1 MNRFDIINRI
11 GDKYRVGN
19 TETGEFSYAQALK
32 TVGKDIK
39 DYQKATTGTQHKF
52 LDIRFENERL
62 VVLVECK
69 NKFSRWDKAK
79 IQGQLQDYVRF
90 EKAYSDKKIV
100 AILAE
105 TDGDEVWVWFGQ
117 SVIIDDEHRMEEE
130 TVLRTFEEYENL
142 CFGRVNDKIKV
153 VDSIKTLNEKLH
165 SDGINE
171 KLRSQFVG
179 TCLLALKNGLV
190 YKNVKETLDPK
201 TGKKLAP
208 ERVVLKSIKDILDF
222 KQYLQDQIPAVTGFC
237 IKVILSIIVFF
248 VGRKI
253 IHWLLKIMRRSLER
267 ANVDAGVV
275 QFASSA
281 GKAILYILLI
291 INIAVSLGVKES
303 SVAALLGTAGV
314 TVGLALQGGL
324 ANLAGGV
331 LLLLFKP
338 FVVGDYII
346 QDQSNGCEGTV
357 AKIEICYTTLLSI
370 DNKKVVVPNGTL
382 SNSTIIN
389 VTAKENRKLE
399 IKVGISYEADIQKAK
414 TILEKILKDDPD
426 TKSDSRE
433 MVVFVDE
440 LAESAVIMGLR
451 VWVATESYWAV
462 KWRLNQ
468 KIKEEF
474 DANGIVIPYK
484 QMEVYVHQK

>member
-1 MNRFDIINRI
+1 MD
-11 GDKYRVGN
+11 
-19 TETGEFSYAQALK
+19 
-32 TVGKDIK
+32 TV
-39 DYQKATTGTQHKF
+39 
-52 LDIRFENERL
+52 
-62 VVLVECK
+62 
-69 NKFSRWDKAK
+69 S
-79 IQGQLQDYVRF
+79 
-90 EKAYSDKKIV
+90 
-100 AILAE
+100 
-105 TDGDEVWVWFGQ
+105 
-117 SVIIDDEHRMEEE
+117 E
-130 TVLRTFEEYENL
+130 TVS
-142 CFGRVNDKIKV
+142 KV
-153 VDSIKTLNEKLH
+153 DEGLQEMGIDGVKDSLKDLLN
-165 SDGINE
+165 
-171 KLRSQFVG
+171 
-179 TCLLALKNGLV
+179 
-190 YKNVKETLDPK
+190 
-201 TGKKLAP
+201 
-208 ERVVLKSIKDILDF
+208 F
-222 KQYLQDQIPAVTGFC
+222 KQYMENQVPAVMGFC
-237 IKVILSIIVFF
+237 IKVVLSVIVFF

-253 IHWLLKIMRRSLER
+253 IQWILNVMRRSLER
-267 ANVDAGVV
+267 ANVDAGVI

-281 GKAILYILLI
+281 GKAVLYVLLI

-314 TVGLALQGGL
+314 MVGLALQGGL

-370 DNKKVVVPNGTL
+370 DNKKIVVPNGTL

-414 TILEKILKDDPD
+414 RIIEKILREDAD
-426 TKSDSRE
+426 TKSDTKE

-440 LAESAVIMGLR
+440 LADSAVIMGLR
-451 VWVATESYWAV
+451 VWVSTERYWPT

-474 DANGIVIPYK
+474 DANGIVIPYN
-484 QMEVYVHQK
+484 QMEVYVHQQK

>member
-1 MNRFDIINRI
+1 MD
-11 GDKYRVGN
+11 
-19 TETGEFSYAQALK
+19 
-32 TVGKDIK
+32 TV
-39 DYQKATTGTQHKF
+39 
-52 LDIRFENERL
+52 
-62 VVLVECK
+62 
-69 NKFSRWDKAK
+69 S
-79 IQGQLQDYVRF
+79 
-90 EKAYSDKKIV
+90 
-100 AILAE
+100 
-105 TDGDEVWVWFGQ
+105 
-117 SVIIDDEHRMEEE
+117 E
-130 TVLRTFEEYENL
+130 TVS
-142 CFGRVNDKIKV
+142 KV
-153 VDSIKTLNEKLH
+153 DEGLQEMGIDGVKDSLKDLLN
-165 SDGINE
+165 
-171 KLRSQFVG
+171 
-179 TCLLALKNGLV
+179 
-190 YKNVKETLDPK
+190 
-201 TGKKLAP
+201 
-208 ERVVLKSIKDILDF
+208 F
-222 KQYLQDQIPAVTGFC
+222 KQYMENQVPAVMGFC
-237 IKVILSIIVFF
+237 IKVVLSVIVFF
-248 VGRKI
+248 VGRI
-253 IHWLLKIMRRSLER
+253 
-267 ANVDAGVV
+267 

-281 GKAILYILLI
+281 GKAVLYVLLI

-370 DNKKVVVPNGTL
+370 DNKKIVVPNGTL

-414 TILEKILKDDPD
+414 RIIEKILREDAD
-426 TKSDSRE
+426 TKSDTKE

-440 LAESAVIMGLR
+440 LADSAVIMGLR
-451 VWVATESYWAV
+451 VWVSTERYWPT

-474 DANGIVIPYK
+474 DANGIVIPYN
-484 QMEVYVHQK
+484 QMEVYVHQQK

>member
-1 MNRFDIINRI
+1 M
-11 GDKYRVGN
+11 
-19 TETGEFSYAQALK
+19 S
-32 TVGKDIK
+32 TVD
-39 DYQKATTGTQHKF
+39 
-52 LDIRFENERL
+52 
-62 VVLVECK
+62 
-69 NKFSRWDKAK
+69 
-79 IQGQLQDYVRF
+79 
-90 EKAYSDKKIV
+90 
-100 AILAE
+100 
-105 TDGDEVWVWFGQ
+105 
-117 SVIIDDEHRMEEE
+117 E
-130 TVLRTFEEYENL
+130 TVS
-142 CFGRVNDKIKV
+142 KV
-153 VDSIKTLNEKLH
+153 DQGLQEM
-165 SDGINE
+165 GIG
-171 KLRSQFVG
+171 S
-179 TCLLALKNGLV
+179 
-190 YKNVKETLDPK
+190 VKE
-201 TGKKLAP
+201 
-208 ERVVLKSIKDILDF
+208 SIKDILDF

-237 IKVILSIIVFF
+237 IKVVLSIIVFF

-281 GKAILYILLI
+281 GKAVLYILLI